1 MNVTEYDKKLDWK
14 HIQEEMSEMRKE
26 FEVLGNAYKMQESA
40 LEKLQAESETQS
52 GLIQRLKNDLQLK
65 KHHSY
70 RNKTTRQLAQEAF
83 NQSTVKA
90 NWEGLGK
97 HPVIES
103 IYEDIKNRSTDEGR
117 RADDIIRRFEN
128 MPDWQEI
135 MKEIGE
141 HSEIKN
147 LWSRVKDSDSDIAE
161 LKDVQKVDRH
171 NIYAKFGT
179 QRDKN
184 SDIET
189 ALEALEFLG
198 SEREIKYDTAFMF
211 LMGAWAQSGY
221 EPVANGLR
229 EILKKPKVVN
239 DDGSKTEQTEKPS
252 Q

>member
-14 HIQEEMSEMRKE
+14 HIQEEMSEMKKE

-97 HPVIES
+97 HPVIEN
-103 IYEDIKNRSTDEGR
+103 IYADIKNRSTDEGR

-189 ALEALEFLG
+189 GLQTLEFLQ
-198 SEREIKYDTAFMF
+198 SETGETMTSGFLFLIGAFATMKYQPTADG
-211 LMGAWAQSGY
+211 LTQILNHRKENLKDEKSSKEPKKQS
-221 EPVANGLR
+221 
-229 EILKKPKVVN
+229 
-239 DDGSKTEQTEKPS
+239 
-252 Q
+252 